1 MKDIYKHDFSSLPP
15 EFRQSLHRALYRQE
29 CRAFL
34 LAVGLLSSGCIL
46 IDLTTTFGSDILGT
60 LATWYL
66 ALVAVFLAFWVIYPT
81 QRMLIKLREVRKSED
96 GNLERE
102 FDGSWQSVWDFVPP
116 LLLPVGG
123 WLVFLFLHAL
133 GGM

>member
-1 MKDIYKHDFSSLPP
+1 MRDFDQHDFSSLTP

-34 LAVGLLSSGCIL
+34 LAVGLLSSGYLL
-46 IDLTTTFGSDILGT
+46 IDLTTTFGSETLET
-60 LATWYL
+60 LAKWFL
-66 ALVAVFLAFWVIYPT
+66 GLVAVFLAFWVIYPT
-81 QRMLIKLREVRKSED
+81 QRMLIRLREVRKSED
-96 GNLERE
+96 ASLERE
-102 FDGSWQSVWDFVPP
+102 FDGSWPSVWDFVPP

-123 WLVFLFLHAL
+123 WLAFLFLHAL